1 MGFLSHKLIYAGLEC
16 LDALGAN
23 VLAVEGHNVLR
34 AVTEDTGRLIFLHDD
49 IGAIDVNLET
59 VTLCD
64 VKSAAKL
71 DGEDNAPQLFDFTHD
86 TGRFHKFHPFPV
98 DQVFL
103 DQSQQTP
110 IPATKPILLQRENLS
125 ICRCSLYVDILL

>member
-71 DGEDNAPQLFDFTHD
+71 DGEDNAPQLVDFAHD

-98 DQVFL
+98 RPGVPESGRRHRFL
-103 DQSQQTP
+103 QQ
-110 IPATKPILLQRENLS
+110 NLFYYKEK
-125 ICRCSLYVDILL
+125 ICQYANIHFMLIFC